1 MSDDLNSLKLD
12 WTDPDNHEAHRR
24 MAAERVGN
32 FIGCAENCQTASSM
46 YPEILELRV
55 EVERLTRVIAEAV
68 EWANDSVLTRS
79 DEADYGYS
87 AAQSEFRAILQGE
100 S

>member
-32 FIGCAENCQTASSM
+32 FIGCAENCQTAWSM

-68 EWANDSVLTRS
+68 DVVDAENIATSYKISLLRP
-79 DEADYGYS
+79 
-87 AAQSEFRAILQGE
+87 ILGGE